1 MDEYEVLTL
10 AIQYAQSISNP
21 NPNLTMLPSSL
32 SHGRPSACSPN
43 QQRGAPIH
51 ALHRPDLLL
60 RCLVPV
66 KTNIIAQKVLP
77 PTLSALVY
85 SAALHY
91 LYICIS
97 VARRTVM
104 LPSTVQLSV
113 KAPLGD
119 GCVSSTPHLGAPA
132 AAMRSLEPCRVA
144 AR

>member
-1 MDEYEVLTL
+1 M
-10 AIQYAQSISNP
+10 
-21 NPNLTMLPSSL
+21 PNLYPIPTPTLPCCHQAFHMEDPPLAVPINKEGRQFMRFIGPISSC
-32 SHGRPSACSPN
+32 A
-43 QQRGAPIH
+43 A
-51 ALHRPDLLL
+51 
-60 RCLVPV
+60 LVPV